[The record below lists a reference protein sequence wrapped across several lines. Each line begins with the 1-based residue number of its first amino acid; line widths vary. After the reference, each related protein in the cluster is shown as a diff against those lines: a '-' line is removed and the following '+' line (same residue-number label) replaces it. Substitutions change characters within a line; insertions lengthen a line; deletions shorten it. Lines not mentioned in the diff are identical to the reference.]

1 MGLIKQYWL
10 EQIRQTVADHEDW
23 YRSIDEI
30 VWADGLRRARH
41 QHKSIHMTND
51 EYEFRYER
59 RGDVYLIKRWYDGT
73 EWTDRGN
80 TDNVPV
86 WLVPI
91 LVVAKISGHLRKTNE
106 PPPDEILWFRTD
118 KNHHLTTFIDL
129 EDPRK

>member
-1 MGLIKQYWL
+1 MGIVKQQWL
-10 EQIRQTVADHEDW
+10 EEMDEEDREDPLYIADCARIGDN
-23 YRSIDEI
+23 
-30 VWADGLRRARH
+30 RRKLFR
-41 QHKSIHMTND
+41 MTND

-59 RGDVYLIKRWYDGT
+59 RGDVYLIKRWHNGT

-91 LVVAKISGHLRKTNE
+91 LVVAKVSGHLRKTNV

-118 KNHHLTTFIDL
+118 KNHQLTTFIDL
-129 EDPRK
+129 EDARK

>member
-1 MGLIKQYWL
+1 MGLIKQQWL
-10 EQIRQTVADHEDW
+10 EEMDEEDREDPLFMADCARIGDN
-23 YRSIDEI
+23 
-30 VWADGLRRARH
+30 RRKLFR
-41 QHKSIHMTND
+41 MTND

-59 RGDVYLIKRWYDGT
+59 RGDVYLIKRWHNGT